1 MFYSSTFLMLG
12 GLHTLLCDGGLKK
25 SRLVIFSSQII
36 SCSPNLGLTFFQLFS
51 GNIDS
56 EQATAAAALDT
67 L

>member
-36 SCSPNLGLTFFQLFS
+36 SCSANLEITFNYL
-51 GNIDS
+51 
-56 EQATAAAALDT
+56 QATLT
-67 L
+67 VNKPQLPLP

>member
-1 MFYSSTFLMLG
+1 MLG

-36 SCSPNLGLTFFQLFS
+36 SCSANL